1 MKLAFNRSSSWPL
14 NANRSSTE
22 IVEPHEDIKQ
32 KGLYWKKE
40 EKYLSFDWVLFLSLF
55 IFLRRMRRKV
65 CWININLCSKLEGVE
80 GNPLKRSA
88 MNFSIGIILD
98 SHSKLYLV
106 CEQTTGIKLKKHKI
120 IYVLWS
126 SFDVNKCMNAFLRSR
141 EERT

>member
-1 MKLAFNRSSSWPL
+1 MAIKCESIIDGNSWVPRGYKTKRTLLEKRREIFIIRLSFIFIAFHLFEEN
-14 NANRSSTE
+14 
-22 IVEPHEDIKQ
+22 
-32 KGLYWKKE
+32 E
-40 EKYLSFDWVLFLSLF
+40 EKSMLNKYQFMLEAWG
-55 IFLRRMRRKV
+55 
-65 CWININLCSKLEGVE
+65 KLEGVE
-80 GNPLKRSA
+80 RNPLKRSA